1 MLNLCLSPSSYVP
14 TPYPH
19 TLCPFKQLSF
29 VSATYIIFFGGGR
42 SFPKPRRLPFFF
54 LVLVSQRA
62 SGILVHDLRHDY
74 RINSPVLMYFPLVL
88 LTVLASEL
96 PPPACPHP
104 LVLALPNQYVI
115 FVT

>member
-19 TLCPFKQLSF
+19 TLCPF
-29 VSATYIIFFGGGR
+29 VSATYIIFFGGGAL
-42 SFPKPRRLPFFF
+42 FPQAQKVTFFF
-54 LVLVSQRA
+54 LVLVFQRA